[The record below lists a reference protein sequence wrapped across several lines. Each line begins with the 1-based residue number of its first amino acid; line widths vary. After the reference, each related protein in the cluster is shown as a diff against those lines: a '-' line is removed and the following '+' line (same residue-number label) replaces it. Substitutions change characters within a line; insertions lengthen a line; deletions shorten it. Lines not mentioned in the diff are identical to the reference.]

1 MKFSSEASKAS
12 FASSNSPTTPF
23 ALQGHQHQRWM
34 GPPTLNYSQCYCH
47 YTLPNAQQ
55 HKIH

>member
-12 FASSNSPTTPF
+12 FASTNSPTTPF
-23 ALQGHQHQRWM
+23 ALQGHQHWM

-47 YTLPNAQQ
+47 YALPNAQQ
-55 HKIH
+55 HKSH